1 MRQVSSNALKA
12 MLSQYT
18 DEVFI
23 PLLSIDHESFDSPVC
38 VCYNTEAIVSNG
50 VTYNPYP
57 FTINLPDAISDQLP
71 QVTVTIDNTDLS
83 FNDAIRTLSGDPPT
97 VTFSLVLA
105 SSPDTI
111 EIGPLVYS
119 LVNATVDTNTIQGV
133 LGFEDDIFSQ
143 QVPNPNYTPSN
154 SPGLFR

>member
-1 MRQVSSNALKA
+1 MKQVSTAALHA
-12 MLSQYT
+12 MLAQYT
-18 DEVFI
+18 DEVFV
-23 PLLSIDHESFDSPVC
+23 PLLKIDHASFDSPVC
-38 VCYNTEAIVSNG
+38 ICYNTEQVISNG
-50 VTYNPYP
+50 LTYAPYP
-57 FTINLPDAISDQLP
+57 FQINLPDAVGDQMP

-83 FNDAIRTLSGDPPT
+83 INDAIRTLSGDAPS

-119 LVNATVDTNTIQGV
+119 LTSVTADKNTIQGTM
-133 LGFEDDIFSQ
+133 GFEDDVFNQ
-143 QVPNPNYTPSN
+143 QIPNPNYTPSN

>member
-1 MRQVSSNALKA
+1 MGL
-12 MLSQYT
+12 
-18 DEVFI
+18 
-23 PLLSIDHESFDSPVC
+23 H
-38 VCYNTEAIVSNG
+38 
-50 VTYNPYP
+50 NPYP
-57 FTINLPDAISDQLP
+57 FQINLPDAVGDQMP

-83 FNDAIRTLSGDPPT
+83 INDAIRTLTGNPPT

-119 LVNATVDTNTIQGV
+119 LTSATADTNTIQGT
-133 LGFEDDIFSQ
+133 LGFEDDIFNQ
-143 QVPNPNYTPSN
+143 QIPNPNYTPSN